1 MRVVLTHKIALRP
14 TVKQMELLSRAVGTA
29 RFAFNYALAE
39 WQRQRAAGEKPNEVK
54 LRRELNAIKHETFPW
69 MAEVP
74 KAVVQQAIKN
84 LGIAFTNFFK
94 KRARY
99 PRFKKRGQHD
109 SARFDNGPGTFTF
122 DDKRVRLP
130 VIGWIKT
137 REALRFNG
145 KPLSATVSRVAG
157 RWFVSVPV
165 ETEVTPAVRENQ
177 AAVGV
182 DLGLKRFA
190 TLSTGEVVEAPKP
203 LRKLLGKLQRLSRSL
218 SRKKRGSANRRKAQQ
233 LLARL
238 HARIA
243 NARQD
248 FLHKFT
254 TDLAKRF
261 STIGIEDL
269 NVRGMV
275 RNHCLARAIVDVGW
289 SEARRQ
295 LSYKSVLTGAELVVH
310 DRWFASSKMCS
321 ACGLVLDE
329 LPLSV
334 REWTCE
340 CGAAHDRDKN
350 AAKNLEPTAASCA
363 VAACGAD
370 GSGPKRKPRTKPAA
384 VKQESTL
391 YCLIQQ

>member
-1 MRVVLTHKIALRP
+1 LRP
-14 TVKQMELLSRAVGTA
+14 TVKQTALLLRAVGTA

-39 WQRQRAAGEKPNEVK
+39 WQRQYAAGEKPNEAK
-54 LRRELNAIKHETFPW
+54 LRRELNAIKHEKFPW

-84 LGIAFTNFFK
+84 LGRAFTNFFK
-94 KRARY
+94 KRAKY

-122 DDKRVRLP
+122 DDKRIKLP

-145 KPLSATVSRVAG
+145 KPLSATVNRVAD
-157 RWFVSVPV
+157 RWFVSIPV
-165 ETEVTPAVRENQ
+165 ELEITPAARENQ

-182 DLGLKRFA
+182 DFGLKRFA
-190 TLSTGEVVEAPKP
+190 TLSTGEVVEAPK
-203 LRKLLGKLQRLSRSL
+203 LLQKLLGKLRRLSRSL

-233 LLARL
+233 RLARL

-248 FLHKFT
+248 FIHKFT
-254 TDLAKRF
+254 TDLVRRF
-261 STIGIEDL
+261 STIGVEDL
-269 NVRGMV
+269 NIRGML
-275 RNHCLARAIVDVGW
+275 RNHCLARAIADVSW

-295 LSYKSVLTGAELVVH
+295 LGYKSVLTGTELVIH
-310 DRWFASSKMCS
+310 DRWFASSKTCS

-340 CGAAHDRDKN
+340 CGAVHDRDLN

-363 VAACGAD
+363 VAACGAE
-370 GSGPKRKPRTKPAA
+370 GSGPTRKLRAKPAA
-384 VKQESTL
+384 VKQESML
-391 YCLIQQ
+391 YRLIQQ